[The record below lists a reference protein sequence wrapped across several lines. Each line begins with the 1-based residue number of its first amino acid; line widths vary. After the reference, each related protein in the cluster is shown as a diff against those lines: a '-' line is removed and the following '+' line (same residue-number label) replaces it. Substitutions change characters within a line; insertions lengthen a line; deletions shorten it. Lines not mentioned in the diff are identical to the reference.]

1 MVNFPPSFRTT
12 SQLKT
17 FLNRFMWLNL
27 FHATLNY
34 HTELLYMPLSL
45 EKIYENN
52 DGTEMPFPKAAS
64 GNVLNVVSIEFLI
77 CTRIINQDEKKTCSN
92 LSEGLIS

>member
-1 MVNFPPSFRTT
+1 
-12 SQLKT
+12 
-17 FLNRFMWLNL
+17 
-27 FHATLNY
+27 
-34 HTELLYMPLSL
+34 MPLSL

-77 CTRIINQDEKKTCSN
+77 YTRIINQDEKKTCSN